1 MRSAQAR
8 WNTQEAPLLVE
19 IEAGGLPGA
28 VPVPHPL
35 VEALFGLF
43 EQGAAP
49 RAPALAARGLS
60 PGLGVEPG
68 ELVVSAEFGCD
79 LLEAAPLAL

>member
-1 MRSAQAR
+1 M
-8 WNTQEAPLLVE
+8 E

-35 VEALFGLF
+35 VEALLGPF

-49 RAPALAARGLS
+49 GAPAHAARGLS